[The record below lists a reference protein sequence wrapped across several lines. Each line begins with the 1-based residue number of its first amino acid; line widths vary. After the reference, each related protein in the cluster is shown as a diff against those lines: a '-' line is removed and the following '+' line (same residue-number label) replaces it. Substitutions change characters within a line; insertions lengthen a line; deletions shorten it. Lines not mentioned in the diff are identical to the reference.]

1 MTDTDLLSWRETMQ
15 ALDVSSPTLYAIVDE
30 RKELAPAAVRQM
42 GQQTRRFFRR
52 GDVEQLRRQRE
63 GAQVKDA

>member
-1 MTDTDLLSWRETMQ
+1 MEDTDLLSWRETMQ
-15 ALDVSSPTLYAIVDE
+15 ALNVSSPTLYAIVDE
-30 RKELAPAAVRQM
+30 RKELTPADVRQI

-63 GAQVKDA
+63 GKPIEHM